1 MDAFQE
7 LRRAGRVRFLGF
19 TGLGETPA
27 VLEIIARGGFDVM
40 HCYFSAANPS
50 AGYPVPQTFGPQD
63 LGLMIDRAAA
73 AGVGVL
79 AIRILAA
86 GALAGT
92 ERHPLAGGTD
102 GVLISGTDYAADGG
116 RAERLRPIAAEL
128 GVSLPEL
135 AVRFALSKAAL
146 ATALVGVSE
155 VGQIEF
161 AAQAAAAGPLPRD
174 VVQRIIDAVVEA
186 E

>member
-1 MDAFQE
+1 
-7 LRRAGRVRFLGF
+7 
-19 TGLGETPA
+19 
-27 VLEIIARGGFDVM
+27 M

-50 AGYPVPQTFGPQD
+50 AGYPVPSSFGPQD
-63 LGLMIDRAAA
+63 LGLMIDRAAG

-102 GVLISGTDYAADGG
+102 GVLISGTDYADDER

-128 GVSLPEL
+128 GIGLAEL
-135 AVRFALSKAAL
+135 AVRFALSKVGL
-146 ATALVGVSE
+146 ATALVGVSA
-155 VGQIEF
+155 VDQIEF
-161 AAQAAAAGPLPRD
+161 ATRAAEAGPLPAEA
-174 VVQRIIDAVVEA
+174 VQRIVDTVVE
-186 E
+186 ER